1 MHDSRAHALYLQM
14 HASSAAIALPFLIL
28 GLAIGLAG
36 IVMYT
41 RTRSQVG
48 EMRFMGLFLMVLGLV
63 VSSLRYR

>member
-14 HASSAAIALPFLIL
+14 QSGSTAIALPFLIL

>member
-1 MHDSRAHALYLQM
+1 MHDSRRRALYLQM
-14 HASSAAIALPFLIL
+14 HPASTAIAPPFLIL

-63 VSSLRYR
+63 VSSLHYR

>member
-1 MHDSRAHALYLQM
+1 MHVAPT
-14 HASSAAIALPFLIL
+14 AIALPFLIL

-36 IVMYT
+36 IAMYT

-63 VSSLRYR
+63 VSSLHYR

>member
-1 MHDSRAHALYLQM
+1 MHDSRARALYLRM
-14 HASSAAIALPFLIL
+14 HSGSTAIALPFLIL
-28 GLAIGLAG
+28 GLAIGTAG

-48 EMRFMGLFLMVLGLV
+48 EMRFMGLFLMVLSLV

>member
-1 MHDSRAHALYLQM
+1 MHDSRARALYLQM

-28 GLAIGLAG
+28 VPSGLAG

-48 EMRFMGLFLMVLGLV
+48 EMRFMGLFLMFS
-63 VSSLRYR
+63 VSW